1 MLQNIRSNIQ
11 GTLAKIIIG
20 LIVVSF
26 ALFGIESILLGG
38 GNSGVAEVNG
48 ESITPYQ
55 VQQAVNLQR
64 RQLLAMLGEDA
75 DPSLLD
81 EDRLTSQAIE
91 TLIQRELLVQAAS
104 ELGLTTSEQTI
115 GSIVGGM
122 EQFQVDGV
130 FSPELFRSVLAT
142 AGFTPAL
149 FKESLRED
157 LVTNQLRAGLA
168 ASDFATSTELD
179 LQARISGERRDLRYL
194 AIPVE
199 RFENSGTVAP
209 EAIAAWYEENP
220 DTFMTPET
228 VDVSFIELARDDFEE
243 PVAEQVLRE
252 EFELTRDSF
261 DVPTEARVAHIL
273 LIQGE
278 EEPDEAY
285 AARIS
290 AAAEAVAGGE
300 DFGAV
305 AGRLSD
311 DIGSASAGGDL
322 GYTGGDTFP
331 EPMEAAI
338 SELAVGEVSAPVET
352 DAGTHLVKVTDRR
365 EGKAV
370 TFEEVRDKLARRLSE
385 AAARDELLAVVE
397 TLRDLAFN
405 AEDLTAP
412 AERLGLTVER
422 RESVTRSGADGLF
435 ADPRVQ
441 AALFSDDVLV
451 ERHNSEVIELERERF
466 LVLHV
471 DAHQL
476 PDRQPLA
483 AVREQ
488 IAARITQERA
498 RAAAR
503 GEGERLLAALE
514 DGGKLDA
521 LATAAD
527 YEWQVELGAKRGANA
542 LPSPVARRAFTLQAP
557 AGDEPVRELVEA
569 PSGSIYLV
577 ELTRAIPGDLET
589 LPESRRAELR
599 RSIAGEYGSLLI
611 GAFEDGLRAEAEIE
625 VY

>member
-405 AEDLTAP
+405 ADDLTAP

-488 IAARITQERA
+488 IADRITQERA

-542 LPSPVARRAFTLQAP
+542 LPPPVARRAFTLQSP

>member
-48 ESITPYQ
+48 ESITPYE
-55 VQQAVNLQR
+55 VQQTVNLQR
-64 RQLLAMLGEDA
+64 RQLLAMLGDDA

-81 EDRLTSQAIE
+81 DDRLTSQAIQ
-91 TLIQRELLVQAAS
+91 TLIERELLVQAAS
-104 ELGLTTSEQTI
+104 ELGLTTSEQAI
-115 GSIVGGM
+115 GSIVGDM

-168 ASDFATSTELD
+168 ASDFATPAELS
-179 LQARISGERRDLRYL
+179 LQARITGERRDLRYL
-194 AIPVE
+194 VIPVD
-199 RFENSGTVAP
+199 RFDDGGTVEP
-209 EAIAAWYEENP
+209 EAITAWYDENP
-220 DTFMTPET
+220 DSFRSPES
-228 VDVSFIELARDDFEE
+228 VDVSFLELTRADFEE
-243 PVAEQVLRE
+243 PVAEQALRE

-261 DVPTEARVAHIL
+261 EVPTEARVAHIL

-278 EEPDEAY
+278 DEGDEAY
-285 AARIS
+285 AARVA
-290 AAAEAVAGGE
+290 AAAEAVAEGE
-300 DFGAV
+300 DFATV

-322 GYTGGDTFP
+322 GYTAGDTFP

-338 SELAVGEVSAPVET
+338 GGLAVGEVSAPVET
-352 DAGTHLVKVTDRR
+352 EAGTHLVKVTDRR

-370 TFEEVRDKLARRLSE
+370 SFEEVRDQLARRLRE
-385 AAARDELLAVVE
+385 GAAQDELLAVVE
-397 TLRDLAFN
+397 NLRDLAFN
-405 AEDLTAP
+405 AENLNAP

-422 RESVTRSGADGLF
+422 REAISRSGAEGLF

-441 AALFSDDVLV
+441 GALFSDEVLV
-451 ERHNSEVIELERERF
+451 ERHNSEVIELEPSRF
-466 LVLHV
+466 VVLHV

-476 PDRQPLA
+476 PERQPLER
-483 AVREQ
+483 VSDQ
-488 IAARITQERA
+488 IAARIAEERS
-498 RAAAR
+498 RAAVQ
-503 GEGERLLAALE
+503 GEGERLLTALE
-514 DGGKLDA
+514 EGEKLDA
-521 LATAAD
+521 LANADD
-527 YEWQVELGAKRGANA
+527 YEWQVELGAMRSANA
-542 LPSPVARRAFTLQAP
+542 LPGPVGRRAFTLPPPTGEQ
-557 AGDEPVRELVEA
+557 PVRELVQA
-569 PSGSIYLV
+569 PSGDVYLV
-577 ELTRAIPGDLET
+577 ELTRATPGELET
-589 LPESRRAELR
+589 LPQDRRDRLR
-599 RSIAGEYGSLLI
+599 RSIAGEYGSILI
-611 GAFEDGLRAEAEIE
+611 SAFEAGLRAEADIE